1 MVTKSRTTLKDHTER
16 QQVLAKV
23 ATDADRRT
31 AEQTI
36 PRESEDVRGATKP
49 SIDESVWLL
58 HVCYQRT
65 HAADLRRL
73 LVEEYEGYAR
83 WLARKMHRDGEPLE
97 DLCQVAFEA
106 LLISLDRFDVE
117 RGCPFI
123 GFASLTIGGALK
135 RHYRD
140 FGWLMRVPR
149 SVHQLAAPSRRIT
162 DELTMEFGRVPTL
175 EEVAERMGVD
185 VEALIEAQEAAHA
198 RSTSSLDAIFTD
210 EDGVVRDELGHVDP
224 GFGRGDEMIDLCAAL
239 EDLDEEDQVLVQQY
253 FFEERTQTELAEE
266 YDVSQMQI
274 SRRVR
279 STTRRLASRLAVTD

>member
-1 MVTKSRTTLKDHTER
+1 MVTKSRGNVCHRDER
-16 QQVLAKV
+16 QDVLAEV
-23 ATDADRRT
+23 AIDEDHRV
-31 AEQTI
+31 AEGTI
-36 PRESEDVRGATKP
+36 PRGSDDLSAAP
-49 SIDESVWLL
+49 SVDESLWLL

-106 LLISLDRFDVE
+106 LLLSLDRFDVE
-117 RGCPFI
+117 RCCPFI
-123 GFASLTIGGALK
+123 GFASLTISGALK

-162 DELTMEFGRVPTL
+162 DELTIELGRVPTL
-175 EEVAERMGVD
+175 DEVAERMGID
-185 VEALIEAQEAAHA
+185 VEALIEVQEASHA
-198 RSTSSLDAIFTD
+198 RSTRSLDALFTD
-210 EDGVVRDELGHVDP
+210 EDGGARDEIGQVDP
-224 GFGRGDEMIDLCAAL
+224 GFSRGDDMIDLRAAL
-239 EDLDEEDQVLVQQY
+239 EELDEVDQILVQKY
-253 FFEERTQTELAEE
+253 FFEERTQIELAEE

-279 STTRRLASRLAVTD
+279 SATRRLASRLAVTD